1 MLIKP
6 NEGDLPQPAL
16 ALGAL
21 CLKDILKVN
30 RCNLSFCSIRKT
42 FSSNASVL
50 RTIYKGGVALVDC
63 RKEEL
68 WPLQKKESRG
78 YMKFCLKSFSPQTET
93 APGETIHRNFLPVGT
108 EPTCHQFFQEQ
119 YSFGTQWGCGKV
131 ICQLWIRP
139 SHSCNRF
146 GSASRTH
153 PTKMGWTAQG
163 SSNTGG
169 T

>member
-1 MLIKP
+1 MLIKT

-30 RCNLSFCSIRKT
+30 RCNLSFCSVRKT

-78 YMKFCLKSFSPQTET
+78 YMKFCLKPFSPQTET

-119 YSFGTQWGCGKV
+119 YSLGLSEGVAKLF
-131 ICQLWIRP
+131 
-139 SHSCNRF
+139 
-146 GSASRTH
+146 ASSESDHHTLAIGLALLAGLT
-153 PTKMGWTAQG
+153 PPKWAGLLG